1 MLMRHAPRVAISS
14 ALIQQV
20 AGAAGYGHICAQIK
34 ASVTV
39 PSAVYYP
46 GDENFYKLS
55 EHWAPSSNE
64 MPACVV
70 QPHTT
75 GDVGKTLQIVG
86 KSRTPFSVMSG
97 GHATTP
103 FLSSTTG
110 VHISTAA
117 FTSIEYDEATKRVT
131 FGAGLKVEDLY
142 AALHP
147 YGVNVPGARV
157 TGIGMGG
164 FVLGGEAAVKPGYSW
179 HTNQVGLA
187 FDSVEAFELVKPSG
201 EVADVTHQS
210 DPELFFALK
219 GGGNNFGIVTRF
231 KMRTF
236 PQGLVWGGLITFA
249 DPNVFPT
256 VTAAVAEFAART
268 TDPKAGLMSSAT
280 VVQGK
285 HTIELFVFYDGPEP
299 PAGIF
304 DKFMNAGPT
313 SNTVTQQNFLTLTD
327 SFKLTEELAGMR
339 AHILGVSVPAYSL
352 NFLEVVN
359 EEAFNENPEL
369 VNKSHTFML
378 LSEPFLPSILS
389 HNKHETAY
397 PFTRGVVYTP
407 FAIVA
412 AWTDP
417 AYDNDIKKGMEKIRD
432 KLEATLVDEG
442 YAGVPTSPLYPN
454 YALWDG
460 PLHRIYGTNLPRLQA
475 VKQRVDP
482 EDVMG
487 LAGGFKIPP
496 ASVVRDEL

>member
-1 MLMRHAPRVAISS
+1 MLMRYAPRAAISS

-20 AGAAGYGHICAQIK
+20 AGVAGYGHICAQIK
-34 ASVTV
+34 ASVTA

-46 GDENFYKLS
+46 GDENFYNLS

-70 QPHTT
+70 QPHNT
-75 GDVGKTLQIVG
+75 GDVGKTLRIVG
-86 KSRTPFSVMSG
+86 KSGTPFSVMSG

-147 YGVNVPGARV
+147 HGVNVPGARV

-164 FVLGGEAAVKPGYSW
+164 FILGGGYSW

-313 SNTVTQQNFLTLTD
+313 SNTVTQQNFLTLTN

-389 HNKHETAY
+389 HNKHKTAY
-397 PFTRGVVYTP
+397 PFTKD
-407 FAIVA
+407 VA
-412 AWTDP
+412 VWDS
-417 AYDNDIKKGMEKIRD
+417 EKIRD

-442 YAGVPTSPLYPN
+442 HTGVPTSPLYPN
-454 YALWDG
+454 YALWDA
-460 PLHRIYGTNLPRLQA
+460 PLDRIYGNNLPRLQA

-487 LAGGFKIPP
+487 LAGGFKIPS